1 MMHHFK
7 GFLFDIINII
17 ALTDI
22 FMQKTSDL
30 SMVRVFF
37 KLEEKQ

>member
-1 MMHHFK
+1 MMHHLKVF
-7 GFLFDIINII
+7 FCDALNVI
-17 ALTDI
+17 ALNHF
-22 FMQKTSDL
+22 FMQKTGDP